1 MAKPKTS
8 WLWKNVLSGLTQRER
23 KRVRQLEYK
32 ALIKLGYKIKE
43 ELIKR
48 SENKWQR

>member
-23 KRVRQLEYK
+23 KILKMRYGIDVVAIQEFV
-32 ALIKLGYKIKE
+32 
-43 ELIKR
+43 
-48 SENKWQR
+48 N